1 MIYKTRGPRDLQDHG
16 VQDHGVPHN
25 MRQSWLQESL
35 QGQDRDG
42 CARPLEPTRAQH
54 RVLQGAWRFGGT
66 VERLGLDLDGRAGY
80 HQHQEAGQPSF
91 ADTAFADARPA
102 ARRPH
107 SEDASGDGGDV
118 SGGASGGRDLGFA
131 CSSRCFSSL
140 GKVGVRGGDHGLHFG
155 DGHCPPAARHRRDDA
170 GHVGPR
176 PAHLPLD
183 EAQ

>member
-102 ARRPH
+102 ARRPR
-107 SEDASGDGGDV
+107 SEDAS
-118 SGGASGGRDLGFA
+118 
-131 CSSRCFSSL
+131 
-140 GKVGVRGGDHGLHFG
+140 GVRGGDHGLHFG

-170 GHVGPR
+170 GDVGPR